1 MTVETREP
9 TALWWDRRFRSF
21 WAGQSISQLGDQV
34 SGLALPLIAVAAL
47 HASTAQVAALTALTW
62 TPNLLGIALGAWI
75 DHRVRKRRLMVAADL
90 ARALIL
96 LSLPAAY
103 LFGHVTL
110 IQLYAVALFT
120 GSASVLFNTTYASF
134 FTRIVSP
141 DAYLDAN
148 SKLSASRSVAYVA
161 GPALGGALVQAF
173 SAPIAVVADAVS
185 FLASAGLL
193 GGIRIDESAAAADAV
208 SADGNEAEGS
218 EPSLARRIRE
228 GWLFVVH
235 DPILRASLGCSTTI
249 NFFTFLSGGG
259 LLVLFASRELGLS
272 AGVIGVTLGVGAT
285 GSFLG
290 AVVAARVAGRMGIGA
305 AMALGS
311 VLFPAPTA
319 IAAAAAG
326 PMWAKVA
333 ALASSEFLAG
343 VGVMLFDVNQNS
355 LIAAAVPDGLRS
367 RVAGVYN
374 SVNYGIRPVGAL
386 VGGALGTAFGLRATL
401 LIAAVG
407 GSAAVLWLF
416 PSPIPRIRVLSDVRP
431 RVESAGP
438 AESVD
443 AATT

>member
-1 MTVETREP
+1 
-9 TALWWDRRFRSF
+9 
-21 WAGQSISQLGDQV
+21 V

-110 IQLYAVALFT
+110 VQLYAVALLT
-120 GSASVLFNTTYASF
+120 GSASVLFNTTYSSF

-141 DAYLDAN
+141 EAYLDAN
-148 SKLSASRSVAYVA
+148 SKLSASQSVAYVA

-193 GGIRIDESAAAADAV
+193 GGIRIDESVGSGSAA
-208 SADGNEAEGS
+208 GGGELEGS
-218 EPSLARRIRE
+218 GASLVGRIRE

-290 AVVAARVAGRMGIGA
+290 AVVAARVAGRMGVGV

-326 PMWAKVA
+326 PMWAKVV

-374 SVNYGIRPVGAL
+374 SVNYGIRPLGAL

-401 LIAAVG
+401 LIAAAG

-416 PSPIPRIRVLSDVRP
+416 PSPITRIRVLSDVRAQD
-431 RVESAGP
+431 ESAGS
-438 AESVD
+438 AESVA
-443 AATT
+443 AATTT